1 MSSQRI
7 TSILI
12 PKQQR
17 QKVETLI
24 SPEKEPG
31 DPDAHLPAPAVIPE
45 VEVVEVVIPG
55 QAVAA
60 VPETTLTVVASF
72 IRN

>member
-1 MSSQRI
+1 
-7 TSILI
+7 
-12 PKQQR
+12 
-17 QKVETLI
+17 
-24 SPEKEPG
+24 
-31 DPDAHLPAPAVIPE
+31 VIPE

-60 VPETTLTVVASF
+60 VPETMLTVVASF